1 MLTPDP
7 SFERAL
13 RRYDDELRIRWNDRA
28 KRWVIGR
35 MVSRAENE
43 GERFGATWHCIR
55 RRFHPIFHVE
65 TEERGFRQPGQDT
78 IAQIAMMDLCAGGG
92 SMTAAKQKLIA
103 ELAAQEQRLQ
113 DEGAAEMDAL
123 VTQEIAPAII
133 RSNTPSVVVG

>member
-1 MLTPDP
+1 MTPDP
-7 SFERAL
+7 TFERAL
-13 RRYDDELRIRWNDRA
+13 RRYDDELRIRWNDQA

-43 GERFGATWHCIR
+43 GERLGATWYYVR
-55 RRFHPIFHVE
+55 RCFHPIFHVE

-92 SMTAAKQKLIA
+92 SMVAAKRKLIA

-113 DEGAAEMDAL
+113 DEAAAEREAM
-123 VTQEIAPAII
+123 VSQEIVPAII